1 MTPLL
6 ILDTQKSPI
15 LPWIWN
21 VPATDLDP
29 LDIFSGRGYI
39 GVVAPDI
46 SFDETLAPGAL
57 PAEGERRI
65 VLAAQRGDEE
75 AFRELYQTFRDPI
88 WALVNSLI
96 GDPLQAQD
104 ILQNVFFKAFRGL
117 GGFRFQSGLFTWI
130 YRIAHN
136 ECRNHLRKRNVPFIP
151 LEAVLGSQD
160 EIDRARVFDRSEAR
174 KAALRAAV
182 MELPFKMRE
191 VIALKY
197 LQDLSYKEMSRI
209 LGCPPGTV
217 ASRLNR
223 ALAELEVR
231 LRPSRGLL

>member
-1 MTPLL
+1 MAPN
-6 ILDTQKSPI
+6 IS
-15 LPWIWN
+15 
-21 VPATDLDP
+21 
-29 LDIFSGRGYI
+29 SG
-39 GVVAPDI
+39 
-46 SFDETLAPGAL
+46 ETLALGAL
-57 PAEGERRI
+57 PTEGERRI
-65 VLAAQRGDEE
+65 VLAAQRGDED
-75 AFRELYQTFRDPI
+75 AFRELYQTYRDPI
-88 WALVNSLI
+88 WALINSLV

-104 ILQNVFFKAFRGL
+104 LLQNVFFKAFRGL

-136 ECRNHLRKRNVPFIP
+136 ECRNHLRKPRVPFVP

-160 EIDRARVFDRSEAR
+160 EIDRARVSDRSEAR

-191 VIALKY
+191 VIVFKY
-197 LQDLSYKEMSRI
+197 LEGLSYKEMSRI

-223 ALAELEVR
+223 ALAELEGR
-231 LRPSRGLL
+231 LRPSGGLF